1 MNRFVLLSL
10 TFFVHVY
17 RAMQCIMIHN
27 KLMSEAV
34 SVSTWEFIASV
45 VHTVDTRG
53 RGEKESE
60 ARKEQAGRC

>member
-1 MNRFVLLSL
+1 
-10 TFFVHVY
+10 
-17 RAMQCIMIHN
+17 MQCIMIHN
-27 KLMSEAV
+27 KWMSEAV